1 MYWDHIFHV
10 KKMPKIKKSIVNC
23 GEKVSSISY
32 KCFEKNFV
40 FQVVVFYLTFYIEE
54 IVLFSLCNQGLNT
67 YHHIGTS
74 ICVFIFFK
82 DSNIYNMSQSDGW
95 WENDDHY
102 DDACYE
108 KKNLTR
114 V

>member
-1 MYWDHIFHV
+1 
-10 KKMPKIKKSIVNC
+10 
-23 GEKVSSISY
+23 
-32 KCFEKNFV
+32 
-40 FQVVVFYLTFYIEE
+40 
-54 IVLFSLCNQGLNT
+54 
-67 YHHIGTS
+67 
-74 ICVFIFFK
+74 VFIFFK